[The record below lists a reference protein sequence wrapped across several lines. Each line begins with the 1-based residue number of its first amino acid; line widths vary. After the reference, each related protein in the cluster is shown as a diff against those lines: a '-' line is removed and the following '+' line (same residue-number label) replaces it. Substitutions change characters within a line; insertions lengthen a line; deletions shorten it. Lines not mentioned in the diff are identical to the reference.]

1 MNKNKNGITLIAL
14 VITVIVLLILAGAA
28 VSIGLNGGDV
38 FNRANQAKTEWNSKV
53 AEEND
58 ALERYKSYLESD
70 PNKII
75 INATQNGAVVQFS
88 VNVPGNKSI
97 EEATQDEKL
106 QAILDVY
113 KASGAPFVNEES
125 TIQNV
130 KNDLE
135 IFTYEEEIEREIEN
149 YGITTSEKDTE
160 ATKLSNILEK
170 WKEDDY
176 YSEEKMIE
184 DIEDVRQEL
193 QSREADNEDTINSEL
208 KNYGIIS
215 IGELVQITVK
225 HGEESIEVLGDIFYP
240 SEEGTYMIMASTQNG
255 KYGETTITVHYEMV
269 SLTIYD
275 PDALIPEIFKE
286 GSLTISF
293 PENIKTWNELS
304 GTDYEPFRIIAIGG
318 KRAALGID
326 VNGKSYYISLN
337 GSYTAVFNEIDLQ
350 GQYAVTNSIWLWN
363 IWGQPFLLT
372 ANEKHGCCE

>member
-193 QSREADNEDTINSEL
+193 QSREADNENTINSEL
-208 KNYGIIS
+208 ERLEISS
-215 IGELVQITVK
+215 IGELATITVK
-225 HGEESIEVLGDIFYP
+225 YGEEPIEVYGNKFYAI
-240 SEEGTYMIMASTQNG
+240 EEGTYTITASTQSG
-255 KYGETTITVHYEMV
+255 KHGETTINVDYGGLARIQIDGMREPVIALYDATSIRTWDQFVESEYNTIGMYWYSSRTA
-269 SLTIYD
+269 SLAVIAPPPTGYRIATGNTALL
-275 PDALIPEIFKE
+275 DARILYLNDTPVGKFDEIIMESSYSMSRHTYTGRLF
-286 GSLTISF
+286 SV
-293 PENIKTWNELS
+293 
-304 GTDYEPFRIIAIGG
+304 
-318 KRAALGID
+318 ID
-326 VNGKSYYISLN
+326 K
-337 GSYTAVFNEIDLQ
+337 
-350 GQYAVTNSIWLWN
+350 
-363 IWGQPFLLT
+363 
-372 ANEKHGCCE
+372 